1 MTVTHIRSKLY
12 AAAIVV
18 AAMPLAG
25 LHAQDGDGM
34 GLSGSQ
40 THRVV
45 EVLGSG
51 FETCASVEVLYRVD
65 CFQQVYSSGA
75 KLLSNNA
82 GYWEAEVALARVG
95 RNLYNFVRA
104 NTDPKAKRIR
114 QDGFRMKAITS
125 ESLPA
130 AIETY
135 RTNVER
141 AVVLL
146 RSGSGAELKF
156 FEPIAAVVEDHL
168 EAIPK

>member
-1 MTVTHIRSKLY
+1 MVVTQKRLKLY
-12 AAAIVV
+12 AAAVAV
-18 AAMPLAG
+18 AAMPFAG

-45 EVLGSG
+45 GVLDSG
-51 FETCASVEVLYRVD
+51 FETCASVEVLYRAD

-104 NTDPKAKRIR
+104 NTDSKAKKIR
-114 QDGFRMKAITS
+114 RDGFRMKAITS

-135 RTNVER
+135 RANVER
-141 AVVLL
+141 AVELL
-146 RSGSGAELKF
+146 RSGSGAELTY
-156 FEPIAAVVEDHL
+156 FEPIAAVVEEHL
-168 EAIPK
+168 GAMPK

>member
-1 MTVTHIRSKLY
+1 MTVIQNRLKLY
-12 AAAIVV
+12 AAAVVV
-18 AAMPLAG
+18 AAMPFAS

-40 THRVV
+40 TQRVV
-45 EVLGSG
+45 EVLGNG
-51 FETCASVEVLYRVD
+51 FETCASVEVLYRAD
-65 CFQQVYSSGA
+65 CFQQVYASGA

-95 RNLYNFVRA
+95 RNLYNFVRV

-114 QDGFRMKAITS
+114 QSGFRMKAITV

-130 AIETY
+130 AIDTY
-135 RTNVER
+135 RSNVQR
-141 AVVLL
+141 AVDLL

-156 FEPIAAVVEDHL
+156 FEPIAAVVEKHL